1 MFMIAKMNEVAICIK
16 FYMTFHVLVAIDNI
30 LVESFNELQLLETLD
45 EPLYWKRKSKDV
57 PFMTLSWKLKSFNAV
72 WQIIDFFSD
81 SFYFHYFPF
90 LVNFIPYIF

>member
-1 MFMIAKMNEVAICIK
+1 MFMIAQMNDVANCII
-16 FYMTFHVLVAIDNI
+16 FFVAFHVLTAIDNI
-30 LVESFNELQLLETLD
+30 LVESFSELQLLEALD
-45 EPLYWKRKSKDV
+45 EPLFWKRKSKDV